1 MLIALFRRYLKTVP
15 YRSRPA
21 LYYESFYS
29 VGRGAFLALWPLSW
43 VVLKT
48 VLDGELWHLTA
59 VTCIW
64 GVAGLLSPA
73 WASLRRRIGIRP
85 LVMWPNIIAGISL
98 SGILLVDNATDFL
111 LLVTLAYMVGAP
123 TRLTEMSLY
132 QIFYPSTHRSRA
144 VGWLKGIAFISGS
157 LATLI
162 GTWLIDHYG
171 SRYSLLYAVVGVLMI
186 LSAWSYIR
194 IPLPRRV
201 RSLMSDPVP
210 ISRALAESWTVFT
223 RDRRFFR
230 YQRAFF
236 ASGFG
241 NLLSLGLVAE
251 VLREHLQAPAWTIG
265 MVVAFLPFLLKP
277 LSAPLWGRLLD
288 RITPMTARALFSCFM
303 VATYSLYC
311 YGGSALLLWPFLL
324 GSVLQGASQS
334 GTQIN
339 WTTGSLY
346 FAPNRRV
353 PLYNSLHVVLTGVR
367 GLLAPPIG
375 AWLFGPMGW
384 GSWVFGLSAALALV
398 GMVGMMRLAATDS
411 NPPLRDH
418 SEGRISVKI

>member
-1 MLIALFRRYLKTVP
+1 
-15 YRSRPA
+15 
-21 LYYESFYS
+21 
-29 VGRGAFLALWPLSW
+29 
-43 VVLKT
+43 
-48 VLDGELWHLTA
+48 
-59 VTCIW
+59 
-64 GVAGLLSPA
+64 
-73 WASLRRRIGIRP
+73 
-85 LVMWPNIIAGISL
+85 
-98 SGILLVDNATDFL
+98 
-111 LLVTLAYMVGAP
+111 
-123 TRLTEMSLY
+123 
-132 QIFYPSTHRSRA
+132 
-144 VGWLKGIAFISGS
+144 
-157 LATLI
+157 
-162 GTWLIDHYG
+162 
-171 SRYSLLYAVVGVLMI
+171 MI

-353 PLYNSLHVVLTGVR
+353 LSVQQPARRADGCPRVTRSAHR
-367 GLLAPPIG
+367 GLAFRSHGLGIVGLRPFRSLGIGGNGGNDAAGGKPIQIHPYAIIRRG
-375 AWLFGPMGW
+375 GYRSRFEEDCL
-384 GSWVFGLSAALALV
+384 
-398 GMVGMMRLAATDS
+398 
-411 NPPLRDH
+411 
-418 SEGRISVKI
+418 GRQNT